1 VFLHDHAM
9 PFGAWK
15 GNKASNFLLW

>member
-15 GNKASNFLLW
+15 GNKASIFLLW